1 MRFILAALALALTAS
16 AASASGGIGCEA
28 SDKAVKLTIQSGVT
42 RGMGSPL
49 FQFQAQADV
58 LDPKAPKH
66 LQQTAYT
73 DENVSQYWLDGESLK
88 MVLYRET
95 EGDLPHG
102 YVMVTILTTTSD
114 NPDDEGIYKG
124 EYFISL
130 YDVGTDASAEA
141 LQIEHSGTVSCFV
154 E

>member
-1 MRFILAALALALTAS
+1 MRFILAALSLVLTAS

-28 SDKAVKLTIQSGVT
+28 SDTAVKLTIQSGVT

-49 FQFQAQADV
+49 FQFQAEAEV
-58 LDPKAPKH
+58 LDPKAPEH
-66 LQQTAYT
+66 LRKTAYT

-114 NPDDEGIYKG
+114 NPDDEGIYNG
-124 EYFISL
+124 EYQLSV
-130 YDVGTDASAEA
+130 YDVGTDSAAEP
-141 LQIEHSGTVSCFV
+141 LQIEHNGTVSCFV